1 MRITGK
7 DANEIFEKYVNI
19 NESGCVA
26 NMGVGSPSVVV
37 VDAPGSNAAGGAGVP
52 KGRYPGQISNVN
64 ASGAQNSAYENNEE
78 VSDTESIQMAKGQL
92 LLLANKAIDIIEMLQ
107 SGKKL
112 EGWTASKI
120 TLAADYIDTVADY
133 MGYNEQANETEDNS
147 PQEIEVYVDDMVSEK
162 KDRCYHAVK
171 ARYKVWP
178 SAYAS
183 GALAKCRKGKAFKK
197 KK

>member
-7 DANEIFEKYVNI
+7 DANEIFEKYINL

-78 VSDTESIQMAKGQL
+78 EADSEEQNSMAQTQMLVAAERAIEVFEYLHKGG
-92 LLLANKAIDIIEMLQ
+92 DIEA
-107 SGKKL
+107 
-112 EGWTASKI
+112 WAASKL
-120 TLAADYIDTVADY
+120 TLAADYIQTVANYLKYKDQSS
-133 MGYNEQANETEDNS
+133 EQNNQIMVVPLEMEG
-147 PQEIEVYVDDMVSEK
+147 VVSEK
-162 KDRCYHAVK
+162 KVK
-171 ARYKVWP
+171 QRLDPKCWKGYRKAGTKVK
-178 SAYAS
+178 
-183 GALAKCRKGKAFKK
+183 GDTRVNKCIKVKK
-197 KK
+197 